1 MKSIVSRL
9 LPKVKTVAPGI
20 ALSLGLAVTGTQSA
34 TAVTPVSVPAVIPT
48 NTVSSTLPA
57 IDSAGTLWNYSAP
70 GTSRLSARS
79 QVSHGWQDAKQILSV
94 DWNNDGQMDILSR
107 RADGRLL
114 LQTGMAN
121 NEYRNPVQIGNG
133 WQTFDI
139 IATKLKRSDD
149 YPGLVA
155 RNTVDEK
162 LYYYPNRFGS
172 SLSPRLMIGTGG
184 WATMSELT
192 ALDFDRDGAMDIV
205 ARNSVGGL
213 YLYRTNGMGSFVS
226 EARKQVGNGWKPMT
240 SISVK
245 TDFAGPGTT
254 GLLARNSRGQLYYYP
269 VTVNRINAGK
279 LVGNGWNGYTIAEGV
294 ASAAPVAAR
303 RGVYETTYSKTV
315 YNYVKKWCP
324 QANVILNH
332 SSVISGNVYGM
343 TWWGSPNL
351 AIRTDIPESI
361 TKDIA
366 LHECGHLLQG
376 KAFGINGFNAAISR
390 LNVIYGDTGRG
401 GIEQSADC
409 IAVYLSPYSAP
420 ASLGASSQKSLW
432 DTRCTGYKGTAAK
445 LIVQGKRP

>member
-1 MKSIVSRL
+1 MKSIISRI
-9 LPKVKTVAPGI
+9 LPKVKVTVPGI
-20 ALSLGLAVTGTQSA
+20 ALSLGLAVTGMQSA
-34 TAVTPVSVPAVIPT
+34 TAVTPANVPAVIPA
-48 NTVSSTLPA
+48 NTVSSNLPA
-57 IDSAGTLWNYSAP
+57 IDPTGTLWNYSAP
-70 GTSRLSARS
+70 GTSRLSSRT
-79 QVSHGWQDAKQILSV
+79 QVGTGWQDAKQIISV
-94 DWNNDGQMDILSR
+94 DWNNDGRMDILSR
-107 RADGRLL
+107 RADGKLL

-121 NEYRNPVQIGNG
+121 NEYRNPVQLGNG
-133 WQTFDI
+133 WQAYDI

-155 RNTVDEK
+155 RNMVDGK
-162 LYYYPNRFGS
+162 LYYYPNSFGG
-172 SLSPRLMIGTGG
+172 SLSPRQIIGTGG
-184 WATMSELT
+184 WAAMSELS
-192 ALDFDRDGAMDIV
+192 ALDFDRDGGMDIV
-205 ARNSVGGL
+205 ARNSAGAL

-226 EARKQVGNGWKPMT
+226 EGRKQVGNGWKPMT
-240 SISVK
+240 NISVK

-254 GLLARNSRGQLYYYP
+254 GLLARNSKGQLYYYP
-269 VTVNRINAGK
+269 VTTNRINAGK
-279 LVGNGWNGYTIAEGV
+279 FVGNGWNGYTIAEGV
-294 ASAAPVAAR
+294 ASAALVASR
-303 RGVYETTYSKTV
+303 GGVYEKAYSTTV

-332 SSVISGNVYGM
+332 HSVVSGNVYGM
-343 TWWGSPNL
+343 TWWGSPSL
-351 AIRTDIPESI
+351 AIRTDIPASI

-376 KAFGINGFNAAISR
+376 KAFGINGFNTAISR

-409 IAVYLSPYSAP
+409 IAAYLSPYSAP